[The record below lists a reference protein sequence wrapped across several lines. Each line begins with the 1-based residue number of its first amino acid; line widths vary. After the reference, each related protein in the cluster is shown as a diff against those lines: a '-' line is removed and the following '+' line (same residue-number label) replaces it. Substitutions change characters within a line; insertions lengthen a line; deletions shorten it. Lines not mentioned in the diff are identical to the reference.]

1 MFAFESS
8 RCKLCVIVRCNE
20 KVRFS
25 SVNGESPS
33 SYSLDRFNL
42 VRKVLRG
49 IGVKETGVN
58 AKLRLNHEIASL
70 FDHGSRT
77 PSNLSQ
83 LKQAAGE
90 FDGSRRASVS
100 P

>member
-8 RCKLCVIVRCNE
+8 RCKLCVIVRYNE

-58 AKLRLNHEIASL
+58 AKLRLNHEIASS